1 MGAEHK
7 SKEEDDGS
15 DNVQSDGRMEC
26 SFNEGGGGGWGQ
38 GVEKRE
44 GELRWQD
51 GGQKRLFRLCTL

>member
-26 SFNEGGGGGWGQ
+26 SFNEGGGV
-38 GVEKRE
+38 GVKVWKK
-44 GELRWQD
+44 G
-51 GGQKRLFRLCTL
+51 KVS